1 MRGTRARE
9 ARREAAKKR
18 DAAYS
23 ELTLEQKIAKAG
35 AKEKAKLE
43 ARKAKVAA

>member
-1 MRGTRARE
+1 MRGTRAKE

-23 ELTLEQKIAKAG
+23 ELTLDLKIAKAG
-35 AKEKAKLE
+35 AKEKEKLE
-43 ARKAKVAA
+43 ARKAKAS